1 MELLNEKNFDE
12 KIKNGVVV
20 VDFFATWCGPCRMM
34 TPILEEVSEEYED
47 KIQIY
52 KVDVDDN
59 EKLSKNFGILS
70 IPTILIF
77 VNGEMKEKHVG
88 LWLKDDL
95 SEAIEKYL

>member
-1 MELLNEKNFDE
+1 MELLNEENFDN

-34 TPILEEVSEEYED
+34 SPILEEVCEEYED
-47 KIQIY
+47 KIQVY

-59 EKLSKNFGILS
+59 ENLSKNFGILS

-77 VNGEMKEKHVG
+77 VNGEIKEKHVG
-88 LWLKDDL
+88 LWSKEDL
-95 SEAIEKYL
+95 TETIEKYL